1 MSFGYC
7 EFETVEGVLRCLR
20 IMNNMK
26 LLNNQLQIKPS
37 EKTETYLKEWNELKK
52 KEWLHFQTETS
63 KCKYSLILI
72 NFFTYAI
79 N

>member
-52 KEWLHFQTETS
+52 KEWLNFQNETS
-63 KCKYSLILI
+63 NIFI
-72 NFFTYAI
+72 N
-79 N
+79 